1 MSFDTHSRTT
11 TNIVCCVHLLFM
23 QALWQ
28 LLWVNPTTPNTVK
41 SVTNNN
47 TLKGHTVEVLQHR
60 VSVVAAE
67 LLSQVNMNFDLFSIY
82 YVCDYFYSME

>member
-11 TNIVCCVHLLFM
+11 TNKVRCVDLLFM

-82 YVCDYFYSME
+82 YVYDYFYSME